1 MPRHLVTVW
10 NPSYAR
16 DAMDEHLRVLR
27 EWGRRFA
34 EGSADEDDVYVWWG
48 KVKSSNRQQPMAHR
62 ADALAVGDQP
72 ENEEVQLYLTDYR
85 ALYVADVID
94 VRGDDLPP
102 SEDEHVPSYYRVG
115 ELRCDLWFRLA
126 DIRRL
131 VVDDTLGVVEEL
143 KKLANVHYN
152 DRPVSIYGGMVDL
165 PLVVTR
171 PDGARFFDP
180 DERET
185 LAGDRLWAE
194 FDAEQGSGISTVERD
209 LRDNRFGETL
219 WYALEPAARV
229 FLATGERL
237 YRDHRADA
245 AFDFSL
251 ALTSLAKAVEVQAN
265 ALLRAAAAKLSPAAR
280 RANVNGRT
288 VDLTEHRSLSLGELA
303 RAIGGERELNEG
315 LGRVLARAT
324 RSPSHPIPTSRSRQC
339 AAVSRSVVPECAA
352 ALRASARAPSIA
364 GKLSRNQRAL
374 SSTRPSP
381 SLSSRSPPIARASSP
396 RVSERCSVRST
407 VRPPTLARRAE
418 TDNLAAARRSSALP
432 CTSTA
437 LARLVSTGEKS
448 NEGSA
453 R

>member
-27 EWGRRFA
+27 EWGRRFT
-34 EGSADEDDVYVWWG
+34 EGASEEDDVYVWWG

-72 ENEEVQLYLTDYR
+72 DDEEVQLYLTDYR
-85 ALYVADVID
+85 ALYVGDVHE
-94 VRGDDLPP
+94 VRGEDLPA
-102 SEDEHVPSYYRVG
+102 SEDAHVPTYYR
-115 ELRCDLWFRLA
+115 ERDLRCDLWFRLG

-152 DRPVSIYGGMVDL
+152 DRPVSIYGGMVNL

-171 PDGARFFDP
+171 PDGARFFDL

-194 FDAEQGSGISTVERD
+194 FDAEQGSGITTVERD

-245 AFDFSL
+245 SFDFSPV
-251 ALTSLAKAVEVQAN
+251 LTSLAKAVEVQGN
-265 ALLRAAAAKLSPAAR
+265 ALLRRAAARLSPAAR
-280 RANVNGRT
+280 RANVGGRT
-288 VDLTEHRSLSLGELA
+288 VDLTEYRSLTLGELT
-303 RAIGGERELNEG
+303 RAIGGERELSEG
-315 LGRVLARAT
+315 LARVLDNARWFRESLPAMLDALAEV
-324 RSPSHPIPTSRSRQC
+324 RN
-339 AAVSRSVVPECAA
+339 AA
-352 ALRASARAPSIA
+352 AHSGTTGRDTATHW
-364 GKLSRNQRAL
+364 RNRL
-374 SSTRPSP
+374 VGVGCEGD
-381 SLSSRSPPIARASSP
+381 L
-396 RVSERCSVRST
+396 V
-407 VRPPTLARRAE
+407 
-418 TDNLAAARRSSALP
+418 
-432 CTSTA
+432 A
-437 LARLVSTGEKS
+437 LAKTRV
-448 NEGSA
+448 

>member
-1 MPRHLVTVW
+1 M
-10 NPSYAR
+10 
-16 DAMDEHLRVLR
+16 
-27 EWGRRFA
+27 RRA
-34 EGSADEDDVYVWWG
+34 GAG
-48 KVKSSNRQQPMAHR
+48 
-62 ADALAVGDQP
+62 AVAPPHPTDHDQL

-126 DIRRL
+126 DIRRI

-315 LGRVLARAT
+315 LGRVLDNARWFVGSFPPMLDALAQA
-324 RSPSHPIPTSRSRQC
+324 RN
-339 AAVSRSVVPECAA
+339 AA
-352 ALRASARAPSIA
+352 AHSGTTDRDTAAHW
-364 GKLSRNQRAL
+364 RNRL
-374 SSTRPSP
+374 VGVGCEGD
-381 SLSSRSPPIARASSP
+381 L
-396 RVSERCSVRST
+396 V
-407 VRPPTLARRAE
+407 
-418 TDNLAAARRSSALP
+418 
-432 CTSTA
+432 A
-437 LARLVSTGEKS
+437 LAKTRL
-448 NEGSA
+448 